1 MEILYLLAKVI
12 DILLGVIYFA
22 MFLRAI
28 LSIFASP
35 ENRLNLLC
43 VLITEPFIAPFR
55 LLLAK
60 LNIAQDLP
68 IDISFMVA
76 YFTLFIV
83 RLLLPII

>member
-1 MEILYLLAKVI
+1 MEFLYLIAKVI

-28 LSIFASP
+28 LSIFVSP
-35 ENRLNLLC
+35 DNKLNLLC
-43 VLITEPFIAPFR
+43 VLITEPFVAPFR
-55 LLLAK
+55 LILAK
-60 LNIAQDLP
+60 LNIGQGLP

-76 YFTLFIV
+76 YLALFLA

>member
-1 MEILYLLAKVI
+1 MEILYLYAKVI

-22 MFLRAI
+22 MFLRVI

-35 ENRLNLLC
+35 ENKLNMLC
-43 VLITEPFIAPFR
+43 VLITEPFVAPFR

-60 LNIAQDLP
+60 LNIGQGLP

-76 YFTLFIV
+76 YFALFIV

>member
-1 MEILYLLAKVI
+1 MEILYLFAKVI

-22 MFLRAI
+22 MFLRVI
-28 LSIFASP
+28 LSIFVSP
-35 ENRLNLLC
+35 ENRLHLLC
-43 VLITEPFIAPFR
+43 VLITEPFIVPFR

-60 LNIAQDLP
+60 LNIAQGLP

-76 YFTLFIV
+76 YLALFLV

>member
-1 MEILYLLAKVI
+1 MEFLYLIAKVI

-22 MFLRAI
+22 MFLRVI
-28 LSIFASP
+28 LSIFVGP
-35 ENRLNLLC
+35 ENRLHLLC
-43 VLITEPFIAPFR
+43 VLITEPFVVPFR

-60 LNIAQDLP
+60 LKIAQDIP

-76 YFTLFIV
+76 YLALFLV